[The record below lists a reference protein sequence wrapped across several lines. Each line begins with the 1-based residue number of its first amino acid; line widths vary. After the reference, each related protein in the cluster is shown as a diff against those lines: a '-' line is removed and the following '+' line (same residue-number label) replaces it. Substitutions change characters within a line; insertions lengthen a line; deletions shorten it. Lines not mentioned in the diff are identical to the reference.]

1 MTQETEQ
8 TTAVQVYDAS
18 NTLQEM
24 TQAGKLDK
32 YLYSFTQGGRNK
44 WTLIL

>member
-24 TQAGKLDK
+24 TQAGNWTNTCIVSHRGDE
-32 YLYSFTQGGRNK
+32 TNGR
-44 WTLIL
+44 